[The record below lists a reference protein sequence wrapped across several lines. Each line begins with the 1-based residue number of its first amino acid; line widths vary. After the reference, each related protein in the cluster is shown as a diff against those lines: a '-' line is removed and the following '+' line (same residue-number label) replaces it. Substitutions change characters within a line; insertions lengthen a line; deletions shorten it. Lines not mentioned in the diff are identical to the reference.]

1 LKTSRKIPRRPH
13 RSLSLKRNATFALF
27 ALLLLPLR
35 FALADSGIEKQL
47 NFVYMEKVLTLRHFY
62 IGEHLRFRSDGTLN
76 GDAAIGSWTLDGQ
89 IEIQKVHLRRGLVV
103 IEARRIHR
111 VFDSQ
116 LNPQDQLMAMENNQG
131 KRDKDLEK
139 ALRHLKVDIEIEL
152 PGDEPDEKA
161 VSSAIHAVFLTG
173 SESMMDV
180 APSYWLAYFAKQ
192 EGKPQSVPQPAGL
205 ISRVKPSEMSP
216 PHATYQPDPD
226 YSDAARKAKYQGTLR
241 IYLVIDVSG
250 TTRDLQIQRPL
261 GLGLDEKA
269 VAAVSTWKFEPA
281 QKDGMPVAVAINVEV
296 NFHLY

>member
-1 LKTSRKIPRRPH
+1 
-13 RSLSLKRNATFALF
+13 
-27 ALLLLPLR
+27 
-35 FALADSGIEKQL
+35 
-47 NFVYMEKVLTLRHFY
+47 
-62 IGEHLRFRSDGTLN
+62 
-76 GDAAIGSWTLDGQ
+76 
-89 IEIQKVHLRRGLVV
+89 
-103 IEARRIHR
+103 
-111 VFDSQ
+111 
-116 LNPQDQLMAMENNQG
+116 
-131 KRDKDLEK
+131 
-139 ALRHLKVDIEIEL
+139 
-152 PGDEPDEKA
+152 
-161 VSSAIHAVFLTG
+161 
-173 SESMMDV
+173 MDV

-226 YSDAARKAKYQGTLR
+226 YSDAARKAKYQGTLL